1 MKMKGLII
9 NNSFKIPKALEYKN
23 ARLTEEFLKMGVEM
37 DSMTSMDL
45 GLFMQDSRIL
55 LKRTEGYS
63 FAVYLDKDE
72 YAAKALESI
81 MPIFNSADSIA
92 NCDDKFLT
100 YMKLKDSGIPT
111 PKTIPSSLCYSFEVP
126 QDKIDKFVEYVESE
140 LSFPMVCKECYGS
153 LGLQVYLI
161 KNHQELSAIYRKLIG
176 VPHLYQKYIETSYGK
191 DFRIFTIGGKCVAY
205 MERINKNDFRSNIA
219 LGGKGYLVEPPK
231 GFIPLAEKASKI
243 LGLDYA
249 GVDIMIDKD
258 NKPTLAEVN
267 SNAFLSEIE
276 AVSKVNVTKLLVE
289 HILAKLHLKQ
299 GLPLAPKETI

>member
-1 MKMKGLII
+1 MKGLII

-161 KNHQELSAIYRKLIG
+161 NNHEELSAIYRKLIG

-231 GFIPLAEKASKI
+231 GFIPLAEKASKV

>member
-1 MKMKGLII
+1 MKGLII

>member
-1 MKMKGLII
+1 
-9 NNSFKIPKALEYKN
+9 
-23 ARLTEEFLKMGVEM
+23 MGVEM